1 LSTSLNS
8 PVVPQHR
15 SGGVIDLGGL
25 AQGEPQRLGD
35 GRRCR
40 IRRLRSGDGE
50 RLDGCFA
57 RMSDAARHAR
67 FFAAKRHLS
76 AAEIAYF
83 SAPDGWDHLA
93 LGALALTAS
102 GREAELLGAVRC
114 LRFPG
119 AHGTADLAIALA
131 DDARGLGLGDAL
143 LKALLRQARPRGI
156 SAFHCEVLRHNQP
169 MRRLAERFGGVV
181 VEANADTLMYR
192 LPLAAKAAPRDAWPK
207 AGWTVLDLMDPVAVH
222 HDWRELVDGAAACGV
237 AALQDA
243 GAYCLPGALLAA
255 RPAPGA
261 E

>member
-1 LSTSLNS
+1 LSISLNN
-8 PVVPQHR
+8 VVQQR
-15 SGGVIDLGGL
+15 RRGGVLDLSGL

-40 IRRLRSGDGE
+40 IRRLRPGDGE
-50 RLDGCFA
+50 RLHACFA
-57 RMSDAARHAR
+57 RMSDAARQTR

-93 LGALALTAS
+93 LGAVVLAAS

-131 DDARGLGLGDAL
+131 DDARGLGLGEAL
-143 LKALLRQARPRGI
+143 LTALLRQARPRGI

-169 MRRLAERFGGVV
+169 MRRLAERFGGGV
-181 VEANADTLMYR
+181 VEANADTLVYR
-192 LPLAAKAAPRDAWPK
+192 LPLAAKAAPLDAWPE
-207 AGWTVLDLMDPVAVH
+207 AGWTALGLMDPVAVH
-222 HDWRELVDGAAACGV
+222 HDWCELVDGAAAYGV

-243 GAYCLPGALLAA
+243 GACCLPGALLAA
-255 RPAPGA
+255 
-261 E
+261 